1 MEIKILGT
9 GCPNCKT
16 LYATVEKAITELG
29 LKNITLTKE
38 EDILKIME
46 YNVLG
51 LPALIKDE
59 KVLSTGKVLS
69 LEEVKQILTK

>member
-9 GCPNCKT
+9 GCPNCRT
-16 LYATVEKAITELG
+16 LYAITEKVIAELG
-29 LKNITLTKE
+29 LKDVTLSKE

-46 YNVLG
+46 YNILG
-51 LPALIKDE
+51 LPALVRDGE
-59 KVLSTGKVLS
+59 VLSAGKVLS